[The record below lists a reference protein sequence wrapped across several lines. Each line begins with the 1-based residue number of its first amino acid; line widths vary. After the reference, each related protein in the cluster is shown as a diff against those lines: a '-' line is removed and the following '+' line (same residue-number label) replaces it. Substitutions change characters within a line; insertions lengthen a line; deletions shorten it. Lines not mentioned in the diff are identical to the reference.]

1 MIWTSLLR
9 EESLK
14 SLSASSAKT
23 LLSLVKIDDDLS
35 IGRLL
40 LGRDCDETSF
50 GCGMLACED
59 ISDELLAQLPSYE
72 ARSML

>member
-40 LGRDCDETSF
+40 LDRDCDETSL
-50 GCGMLACED
+50 GCGMLTCED
-59 ISDELLAQLPSYE
+59 NSDELLAQLPSYE